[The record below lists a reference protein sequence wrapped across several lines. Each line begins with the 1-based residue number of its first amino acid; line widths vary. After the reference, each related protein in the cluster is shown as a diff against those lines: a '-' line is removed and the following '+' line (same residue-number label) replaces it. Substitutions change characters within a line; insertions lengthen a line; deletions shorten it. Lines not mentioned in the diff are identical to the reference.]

1 MRSTQHLLHPI
12 TNSGRFF
19 SALQAARQIVVAA
32 VAVTAVGCLQ
42 LPESL
47 HFPPAPP
54 PVTPEQ
60 IADTAQAVTLLRN
73 MADFLA
79 GQQRLST
86 TAEVAY
92 SAVQEDGQKIEFGG
106 NRRLTIRR
114 PDRARIESR
123 ARDGV
128 TRFVYFDSGTLSA
141 VVPDQKIY
149 ASAEIPTQLDKAIDF
164 VVQELEIPMPL
175 AELVHPDFL
184 SQGIDRIGS
193 GFVVGE
199 EGIDGVRCEHL
210 AFRGEAVD
218 FEVWVAHG
226 AAPLPKRIVIRYR
239 DEPGAPEFWV
249 HFERWNLAPE
259 VPDEIFLFTPP
270 PNATEVSFDEL
281 LDRVPLRAGGED
293 E

>member
-1 MRSTQHLLHPI
+1 MLENKRPWSTLALLLVAL
-12 TNSGRFF
+12 TSGC
-19 SALQAARQIVVAA
+19 A
-32 VAVTAVGCLQ
+32 Q
-42 LPESL
+42 LSGTP
-47 HFPPAPP
+47 PPATR
-54 PVTPEQ
+54 TPSE
-60 IADTAQAVTLLRN
+60 ISDDLAETEDAKSYLRN
-73 MADFLA
+73 MAEFLA
-79 GQQRLST
+79 DQQRLST
-86 TAEVAY
+86 AAEVAY

-128 TRFVYFDSGTLSA
+128 TRFVYFDGGTLSA
-141 VVPDQKIY
+141 VVPEQKIY
-149 ASAEIPTQLDKAIDF
+149 ASAEVPTQLDKAIDF

-184 SQGIDRIGS
+184 SQGIDRIVS

-199 EGIDGVRCEHL
+199 EVIDGVRCEHL
-210 AFRGEAVD
+210 ALRGEAVD

-259 VPDEIFLFTPP
+259 VPDEVFLFTPP

-281 LDRVPLRAGGED
+281 LDRVPLRDGGQDED